1 MILFNVHES
10 TCDRL
15 NPPLDEGR
23 IQALNRLLK
32 TESPMSNPLLPD
44 IGKILV
50 VRNDGI
56 GDLLNST
63 PALALLRENYPS
75 AEICVLAQPLNA
87 AVLTGNPHVNRVLIF
102 DREGTHRRLRDR
114 LRFYH
119 ALQREEF
126 DLAIAMR
133 TASWSNF
140 VTLLSGA
147 RFRLGRYQK
156 HAKGTFTHKWRGNYE
171 KGHVHEVDR
180 NLELMRLICTGK
192 GNRQLV
198 FNLLD
203 DEISFAKGQ
212 LMDWGVGANDFVVCL
227 HPGGSSFDK
236 QWPSENY
243 ARLAD
248 WLISEYNAKIL
259 ILRGPN
265 EAHLTRHIQK
275 TMTHPSIA
283 QAPESIRNLAALMKH
298 CALVICND
306 SGPMHI
312 AATLNVPMVAIFGP
326 TDHVAWEPLSD
337 EATIVRRDM
346 PCWPCSAHKCK
357 IGWECTKK
365 LPVDVVWNEVT
376 RKVSGLSSISTE
388 KMRRTAV

>member
-1 MILFNVHES
+1 MS
-10 TCDRL
+10 DRL
-15 NPPLDEGR
+15 
-23 IQALNRLLK
+23 
-32 TESPMSNPLLPD
+32 LPN
-44 IGKILV
+44 INKILV
-50 VRNDGI
+50 IRNDGI

-63 PALALLRENYPS
+63 PAIALLRENYPG

-87 AVLTGNPHVNRVLIF
+87 PVLTGNPHVNRVLII

-114 LRFYH
+114 LRFYRH
-119 ALQREEF
+119 LRREEF

-140 VTLLSGA
+140 VVLLSGA
-147 RFRLGRYQK
+147 RYRLGRYQK
-156 HAKGTFTHKWRGNYE
+156 YAKGTLSHKWKGSYE

-180 NLELMRLICTGK
+180 NLELMRLICTGEV
-192 GNRQLV
+192 NRQLV
-198 FNLLD
+198 FNLLEN
-203 DEISFAKGQ
+203 EISFAKGQ
-212 LMDWGVGANDFVVCL
+212 LAEWGIHPNDFLVCL

-248 WLISEYNAKIL
+248 WLASEHNAKIL
-259 ILRGPN
+259 ILGGPN

-275 TMTHPSIA
+275 IMTHPSITH
-283 QAPESIRNLAALMKH
+283 APVSIRHLAVLMEHCNL
-298 CALVICND
+298 VVCND

-312 AATLNVPMVAIFGP
+312 AAALNVPMVAIFGP
-326 TDHVAWEPLSD
+326 TDYVAWEPLS
-337 EATIVRRDM
+337 EKATIVRRDM

-365 LPVDVVWNEVT
+365 LPVDVVWNEVA
-376 RKVSGLSSISTE
+376 RKVSGLSSN
-388 KMRRTAV
+388 